1 MKKKEF
7 KNLLTSINQARKIH
21 KNKIKVDKEFI
32 KKLKPYWEKV
42 VLLEMDFYS
51 KLCKLEEQM
60 TNDLK
65 MDETLEFFMMDN
77 SIVGIGN
84 ITRTM
89 RLIRGEEIEKEK

>member
-1 MKKKEF
+1 MK
-7 KNLLTSINQARKIH
+7 
-21 KNKIKVDKEFI
+21 KIKVDKKFI
-32 KKLKPYWEKV
+32 KKLKPYWEKAII
-42 VLLEMDFYS
+42 LETNFYS

-65 MDETLEFFMMDN
+65 MDDTLEFFMSDN

-89 RLIRGEEIEKEK
+89 RLIRCEEIEKEE